1 MNNKKN
7 SEDKIYKEIKN
18 FIEGCYDYSKYPK
31 EFSVK
36 ESLENKKNDIKRY
49 VYNEFSLQH
58 ELGNYLRYILNKEK
72 KEWIIKFEYNIENLE
87 KNKKIETC
95 KKEIDI
101 LAINKNTNDKYA
113 IELKYLKNKAIP
125 KRMFKCIEDMKF
137 MNQVLNYEK
146 VKRTYCVAITEDVGF
161 YYGNINKYTSKLIQA
176 YKEKIKSLEKNLD
189 EHNKEKIKM
198 IQELINNKDNYPSI
212 YNYFR
217 EKGEKKDANYVF
229 SQVKDNLDIID
240 ISKFKNQ
247 LPVKWF
253 PVNKNDSNE
262 KDKFYMLCF
271 EK

>member
-113 IELKYLKNKAIP
+113 IELK
-125 KRMFKCIEDMKF
+125 
-137 MNQVLNYEK
+137 
-146 VKRTYCVAITEDVGF
+146 
-161 YYGNINKYTSKLIQA
+161 
-176 YKEKIKSLEKNLD
+176 
-189 EHNKEKIKM
+189 
-198 IQELINNKDNYPSI
+198 
-212 YNYFR
+212 
-217 EKGEKKDANYVF
+217 
-229 SQVKDNLDIID
+229 
-240 ISKFKNQ
+240 
-247 LPVKWF
+247 
-253 PVNKNDSNE
+253 
-262 KDKFYMLCF
+262 
-271 EK
+271 